1 MIFTFPQGGANA
13 TIYAW
18 LFQDNAG
25 TEPGEPQTGLTSSS
39 TGMGLAYLRPRGT
52 VQTVALSALSTVDAA
67 HTDGGMIEIDATNMP
82 GLYRFDLP
90 DAAIARG
97 ENYVVVMIKQDDI
110 VAKRK
115 IVLLDPMPSVIQGAV
130 NDVSATTTSFVTDL
144 AETTNDQFVD
154 AFVLFVDGAN
164 AGAVEKCT
172 GYNGSTKALT
182 TDAFP
187 TAPGDTDSFIIV
199 NR

>member
-1 MIFTFPQGGANA
+1 MIFTFPQGG
-13 TIYAW
+13 TDPTVYIW

-52 VQTVALSALSTVDAA
+52 VQTVSLSALSTIDAA
-67 HTDGGMIEIDATNMP
+67 HTDGGMIEIDATDMP

-97 ENYVVVMIKQDDI
+97 ENYVIIMVKQDD
-110 VAKRK
+110 VVPVRK
-115 IVLLDPMPSVIQGAV
+115 MILLDPYPSVVQGAV
-130 NDVSATTTSFVTDL
+130 DDVSATTTSFVTDL
-144 AETTNDQFVD
+144 AETTDDQFVD
-154 AFVLFVDGAN
+154 AFVLFVDGVN

-172 GYNGSTKALT
+172 AYNGTTGALT

-187 TAPGDTDSFIIV
+187 TAPGDTDNFILV